1 MYGFPFKWMR
11 IQNQAKLDVSG
22 YWKITKEIYLNG
34 KWLPAPN
41 WNTAFYELLVRLG
54 GKKHFPLF
62 SSFME
67 ARVEFCPSR
76 SVLSVSSLDVSSSL
90 VFDQEQRS
98 PLSSLRQLWCWILM
112 DTFKAE
118 RHI

>member
-1 MYGFPFKWMR
+1 MGNGF
-11 IQNQAKLDVSG
+11 
-22 YWKITKEIYLNG
+22 
-34 KWLPAPN
+34 LPQTGTLHFMSS
-41 WNTAFYELLVRLG
+41 WSDLG

-90 VFDQEQRS
+90 VFDQDQRS